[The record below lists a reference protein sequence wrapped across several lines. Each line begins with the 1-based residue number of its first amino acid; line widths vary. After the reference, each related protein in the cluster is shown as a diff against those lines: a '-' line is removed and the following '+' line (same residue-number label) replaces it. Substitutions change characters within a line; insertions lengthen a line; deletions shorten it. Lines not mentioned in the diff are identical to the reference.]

1 MGKRDLVYESDLYK
15 LFGNR
20 QRLTAV
26 FRKPKVLPVFSHSE
40 SAFISDL
47 DDQGIINPGTESI
60 FNLEIH
66 AASVI
71 ACSGIFVKISTH
83 TDPILFL
90 HPDGTIDDN
99 NLNSGSVGMF
109 HASGCYNSKTET
121 ITRKPKWIRISEGSN
136 LNVFFWK
143 DLLDGMREYFEK
155 VGSNYYI
162 KNSPQNI
169 VHGIL
174 DGFSYRVAPKV
185 DGVWTRGNFKEGQ
198 NIEIPVKMVS
208 VEPSDILEVARWKS
222 GKDFLKVRKVL
233 KKGGIQD
240 FTQAYC
246 GIKNLTKT
254 IKLEKLFAPRI
265 THRGTND
272 GTDDLEVAYVGRLVS
287 RLWHIKI
294 WVENLGQ
301 DNTTSLL
308 KTLGPTGLQKL
319 GAPDRVSLLFL
330 RAGSFEKIIRKLKES
345 LGNVDERL
353 SMGDN
358 LSPYYVGYIV
368 DAARVLYDW
377 DKKFK
382 EGAFNEKQIRAFP
395 KGIVINK
402 WQTFKELHDDISR
415 QATRLEL
422 LNNVRFI
429 PEQEE
434 LAGLH
439 CAKIGEYRVLL
450 PKTTSRLVRW
460 SNQQK
465 HCIST
470 YADRAVRGDCVL
482 GGVYK
487 GSELLFCFRLVREMS
502 DKDLVALKTL
512 PKKAG
517 EASWALVEARGVK
530 NRQADP
536 ESVGALVQILQE
548 LGVKTSR
555 DFNVTVYE
563 KYQDAPAMGSKF
575 SKRNSKKDN
584 L

>member
-1 MGKRDLVYESDLYK
+1 MGKRYLVYESDLYK
-15 LFGNR
+15 LFGDR

-26 FRKPKVLPVFSHSE
+26 FTEPKVLPVFSQVE

-47 DDQGIINPGTESI
+47 DDQGIINPGPETFFS
-60 FNLEIH
+60 LEIH

-71 ACSGIFVKISTH
+71 ACSGIFIKVSTH

-90 HPDGTIDDN
+90 YPDGTADDN
-99 NLNSGSVGMF
+99 NFNAKGVGMF
-109 HASGCYNSKTET
+109 HASGYYNSNTQT
-121 ITRKPKWIRISEGSN
+121 ITRKPRWIRVGDDTN

-162 KNSPQNI
+162 KNSPQDI
-169 VHGIL
+169 VQGIL

-198 NIEIPVKMVS
+198 NIDIPVKMVS
-208 VEPSDILEVARWKS
+208 IEPSDILEVARWES

-240 FTQAYC
+240 FTQVYC

-254 IKLEKLFAPRI
+254 VKLERLFAPRI
-265 THRGTND
+265 AHRETND
-272 GTDDLEVAYVGRLVS
+272 GTNDLEVAYVGRLVS
-287 RLWHIKI
+287 RLWHVKI

-301 DNTTSLL
+301 DNTVSLL
-308 KTLGPTGLQKL
+308 KTLGVNGLQKL

-330 RAGSFEKIIRKLKES
+330 RAGSFEKIIRKMKES
-345 LGNVDERL
+345 LGNTDEHL
-353 SMGDN
+353 SMRDN
-358 LSPYYVGYIV
+358 SSSYYIGYVV
-368 DAARVLYDW
+368 DAARALYDW

-382 EGAFNEKQIRAFP
+382 EGAFNEKQIKAFP

-439 CAKIGEYRVLL
+439 CAKVGDYRVLL

-460 SNQQK
+460 SNKQK

-470 YADRAVRGDCVL
+470 YADRAVNGECVL
-482 GGVYK
+482 GGVYR
-487 GSELLFCFRLVREMS
+487 GNELLFCFRLIRDLSE
-502 DKDLVALKTL
+502 KDLIALKNL
-512 PKKAG
+512 PKKTD
-517 EASWALVEARGVK
+517 ETPWALVEARGFK
-530 NRQADP
+530 NRNADP
-536 ESVGALVQILQE
+536 ESAGALVRILQE
-548 LGVKTSR
+548 LGVKTSA
-555 DFNVTVYE
+555 DFNVIVYE
-563 KYQDAPAMGSKF
+563 KCQDEPVMGSKF
-575 SKRNSKKDN
+575 SKRDTKKDN